1 MFLLTVKYKEMDMN
15 NSVKCQKCTQYIQI
29 GNICGNLENVDAE
42 FVFYTFKAHD
52 FTHLLKLFE
61 SWTLSRRIH
70 CYVPKTGFT
79 AYREKELDYFSCTW
93 YSVCSCVCTACVSV
107 CICAVYVPD
116 GCEAEVCMS
125 HMDPVSGTDID
136 LFIEGIILCSL
147 HLEHTAKP
155 NTEI

>member
-1 MFLLTVKYKEMDMN
+1 MAQWTHSLILLF
-15 NSVKCQKCTQYIQI
+15 NSP
-29 GNICGNLENVDAE
+29 
-42 FVFYTFKAHD
+42 
-52 FTHLLKLFE
+52 HLLKLFE

-79 AYREKELDYFSCTW
+79 TYMQMKKDHISGSS
-93 YSVCSCVCTACVSV
+93 YSLCVLTVPACVCTNQTA
-107 CICAVYVPD
+107 AVHTVPD

-147 HLEHTAKP
+147 HLGHKATPDVYVYFETKHVLQSS
-155 NTEI
+155 N